1 MKLDINTI
9 MMIALIVLCV
19 FFGSMW
25 FLQGSGYK
33 KKIKESQKRIEQ
45 IEKVRDSLK
54 LVNVQLEKRFDGL
67 QNQIKERDK
76 KIKQVEKELL
86 ASKLALKLA
95 QEELERNKKTYDES
109 KKRIKKL
116 RENPVK
122 REGDQLIESLKDKLN
137 KN

>member
-9 MMIALIVLCV
+9 IMIGLIVICV

-25 FLQGSGYK
+25 FLQGTGYK
-33 KKIKESQKRIEQ
+33 KKLKESNKRIEQ

-54 LVNVQLEKRFDGL
+54 LENMKLEKTFNGL
-67 QNQIKERDK
+67 QNQIKDRDK
-76 KIKQVEKELL
+76 KIKQVEKELI

-109 KKRIKKL
+109 KKRIKRLK
-116 RENPVK
+116 ENPIK
-122 REGDQLIESLKDKLN
+122 REGNQLIQSLKDKLN